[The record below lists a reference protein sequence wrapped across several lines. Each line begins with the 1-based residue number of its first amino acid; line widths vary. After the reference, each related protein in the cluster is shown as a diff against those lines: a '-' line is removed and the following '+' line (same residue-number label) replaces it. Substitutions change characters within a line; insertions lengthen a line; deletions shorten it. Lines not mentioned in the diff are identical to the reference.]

1 MKEKRNSGGMGIAAG
16 VILLLV
22 PITAYIAGY
31 FLRCSIFA
39 ANSPSYYPSHNG
51 GLPGFCRIYPTQL
64 EAQLFRPAARIE
76 STLTGKEV
84 SVRAEE
90 ALSIFID

>member
-1 MKEKRNSGGMGIAAG
+1 MEEKRTSGAMWVAA
-16 VILLLV
+16 VVLLLLV

-31 FLRCSIFA
+31 FLRCEV
-39 ANSPSYYPSHNG
+39 SPGLMAPEYPPNNR
-51 GLPGFCRIYPTQL
+51 GLLFRTYPTEL
-64 EAQLFRPAARIE
+64 EVQLFRPAARIE